1 MNIYYKP
8 KKTKRTVVLCC
19 ITLFSTLYYSCKKDV
34 KAVTSS
40 NAVEQK
46 HIGAMTRFA
55 NESVSIWETTTD
67 QSKLLQQQS
76 GVNFAGDAGTNP
88 ITITVDENT
97 TYQTIDGF
105 GYALTGGS
113 AQLIS
118 GLGSNEDVMLN
129 DIFST
134 ASGHIGSSFVR
145 ISIGASDLSDHD
157 FTYDDMPSGQT
168 DVSLNNFSINA
179 EMANLVPVLKKI
191 IAINPS
197 IKILATPWTAPVWMK
212 QNTTGNNGFTGGN
225 LNPAYYDAYA
235 RYFVKYIKA
244 MAGQGITIYAITPQN
259 EPLNPNNNPAMTM
272 QPSEETNFI
281 KNNLGPQFASN
292 GIATKII
299 CYDHNL
305 DRADY
310 PETVLSDATAN
321 SYTDGS
327 AFHLYAGSI
336 STMTSVHNAYPNKN
350 VYFTEQFIGGP
361 GNFGGDFDWH
371 MNNVIIGSPQNWGR
385 VALEWNLASDP
396 NYNPHTPGGCST
408 CMGAVTI
415 SGNSYTRNT
424 AYYTVAHASEFV
436 RSGAVRISSNTFAS
450 TIQDVAFKNPDGTKV
465 VVALNT
471 SSSSQ
476 TFKIKWGAESFTYT
490 LPAGAAAT
498 FRWAGTQS
506 NGNGPP
512 IGQTVTF
519 KCFHNF
525 YVSSEN
531 GTKAMTSTRT
541 TPQAWETFT
550 VVDAGNGK
558 IALQAMGKYVS
569 SENGTQPITCNR
581 TSFSTWEEFNW
592 IVNADGTVSLQGNNG
607 DYISCENGASMT
619 CTRTSI
625 SGWEAFRINQ

>member
-1 MNIYYKP
+1 MRIYYKN
-8 KKTKRTVVLCC
+8 KLTWMAATLVVASATV
-19 ITLFSTLYYSCKKDV
+19 YYSCKKDSKPV
-34 KAVTSS
+34 SAAVL
-40 NAVEQK
+40 EQK
-46 HIGAMTRFA
+46 HLGPNTRFA
-55 NESVSIWETTTD
+55 NEAVNVWETTTD
-67 QSKLLQQQS
+67 QSKLLQQQAN
-76 GVNFAGDAGTNP
+76 VNFAGDAGTNP
-88 ITITVDENT
+88 ITITVDEHT

-113 AQLIS
+113 AQLIN
-118 GLGSNEDVMLN
+118 GMGTNANTLLT

-145 ISIGASDLSDHD
+145 VTIGASDLSSSD

-168 DVSLNNFSINA
+168 DVSLAHFSISK
-179 EMANLVPVLKKI
+179 EMTDLVPVLKKI

-212 QNTTGNNGFTGGN
+212 QSTTGNGGFTGGN

-235 RYFVKYIKA
+235 RYFVKYIQV
-244 MAGQGITIYAITPQN
+244 MAGQGITIYAVTPQN

-272 QPSEETNFI
+272 QPAEETNFI
-281 KNNLGPQFASN
+281 KNNLGPTFASN
-292 GIATKII
+292 GITAKII

-336 STMTSVHNAYPNKN
+336 STMTRVHNAYPNKN
-350 VYFTEQFIGGP
+350 IYFTEQFIGGP

-371 MNNVIIGSPQNWGR
+371 MNNIIIGSPQNWGR

-396 NYNPHTPGGCST
+396 NFNPHTAGGCST
-408 CMGAVTI
+408 CMGAVTV
-415 SGNSYTRNT
+415 SGSSYTKNT

-436 RSGAVRISSNTFAS
+436 RAGAVRISSNTFAS
-450 TIQDVAFKNPDGTKV
+450 TIQDVAFINPDGTKV

-471 SSSSQ
+471 SASSQ
-476 TFKIKWGAESFTYT
+476 SFKIKWGGESFTYT

-498 FRWAGTQS
+498 FKWSGTQS
-506 NGNGPP
+506 TGSGAP
-512 IGQTVTF
+512 IGQTGTF

-569 SENGTQPITCNR
+569 RENGTQPITCNR
-581 TSFSTWEEFNW
+581 PSFSAWEEFNW
-592 IVNADGTVSLQGNNG
+592 LVNA
-607 DYISCENGASMT
+607 EGAGA
-619 CTRTSI
+619 RRGGGGGGI
-625 SGWEAFRINQ
+625 